1 MLLLLLLLIKKSFF
15 SRILTFIYIFFASLY
30 VIIILI
36 VQLKEIVSEDSET
49 FIDDYSDLQID
60 ILIFAISLCTIFIKI
75 IAYFN
80 LKSYTQLLEK
90 RECYILDNQHE
101 QFLDDLENAVSENL
115 LITKNNTINYDN
127 DNETVGSLL
136 SQGGVSLMNLKK

>member
-15 SRILTFIYIFFASLY
+15 SRILTY

-136 SQGGVSLMNLKK
+136 SQGGVSLINLKK